1 MNKGFSVVIIGAPA
15 QDDADCFSKRWRAH
29 QVMTKTFFRTV
40 VFLVFAP
47 AILAD
52 GGGEREALARL
63 VHEIDAL
70 MPVVREAKMHADPTT
85 RIHFQYGWLKHDL
98 ERIKFGIRE
107 HLNAPRAEP
116 RSFPPLKG
124 DYRR

>member
-1 MNKGFSVVIIGAPA
+1 MNVMKPITAFLTLFIAFTPA
-15 QDDADCFSKRWRAH
+15 VQADN
-29 QVMTKTFFRTV
+29 
-40 VFLVFAP
+40 
-47 AILAD
+47 
-52 GGGEREALARL
+52 GGEREALARL

-70 MPVVREAKMHADPTT
+70 MPVVREAKMQANPTT
-85 RIHFQYGWLKHDL
+85 RIHFQYRWLEHDL